1 LSAPLLA
8 TELLAALAPVLAR
21 FGARW
26 YLFGAQAV
34 IVWGRPRFTGDVDVT
49 VEIRDDQVKPLIA
62 AMSAAGFDLRLPGGV
77 DAFVARTRVLPFLY
91 TPTRI
96 PLDVVVA
103 GPGLEKEFLDRAQ
116 RVDLGAVEVPVLSPE
131 DLVIT
136 KVLAARP
143 KDLDDVEGILRER
156 AAELD
161 LDRIR
166 HTLGLLEH
174 AIGQSDLIP
183 AFERALSRAPR
194 GSAG

>member
-8 TELLAALAPVLAR
+8 TELLAALAPALAR
-21 FGARW
+21 IGARW

-49 VEIRDDQVKPLIA
+49 VEIRDDQVQQLIA
-62 AMSAAGFDLRLPGGV
+62 AMSAAGFDLRLPGEV

-103 GPGLEKEFLDRAQ
+103 GPGLEQEFLERARPVQ
-116 RVDLGAVEVPVLSPE
+116 LGGVEVPVLSPE

-156 AAELD
+156 GSELD
-161 LDRIR
+161 LGRIR
-166 HTLGLLEH
+166 HVLGQLEQ
-174 AIGQSDLIP
+174 ALAQGDLVP
-183 AFERALSRAPR
+183 AFERALALATR

>member
-1 LSAPLLA
+1 MSAPLLA

-21 FGARW
+21 IGARW

-34 IVWGRPRFTGDVDVT
+34 LVWGRPRFTGDVDVT
-49 VEIRDDQVKPLIA
+49 VEIRDDQVKPFIA

-91 TPTRI
+91 TPTRT

-103 GPGLEKEFLDRAQ
+103 GPGPEQEFLERAR

-136 KVLAARP
+136 KILAARP

-156 AAELD
+156 GSELD
-161 LDRIR
+161 LGRIR
-166 HTLGLLEH
+166 HLLGLLEQ
-174 AIGQSDLIP
+174 ALAQSDLLP
-183 AFERALSRAPR
+183 AFERALELASRR
-194 GSAG
+194 SDS